1 MATVNITEILG
12 SDSISGSRVTINSN
26 FLILQNWI
34 NGYSTVFGLDNV
46 NGIMNLSQSPIGRI
60 TAKTGYFNSINIPS
74 SGTSLATINSAGQSN
89 FSVVSTT
96 SLIASGNV
104 NFSGSIVLSSGSI
117 FTAGGTASYNGDLI
131 ANSNFILGPQGSV
144 RSQNTTFQAGLTST
158 QPFPV
163 NTVTVPGGG
172 GGVTGGTNSPY
183 ILTGTEDVIYAN
195 CSGSGFYM
203 RVIDGN
209 GATAA
214 NLPAGKRITIVNTSA
229 ASGSIQVGLQGS
241 PQYYTG
247 FNTLATYGGFSTITI
262 PAGESYRSSISLQW
276 EPRIAKGQT
285 TQNGS
290 WVVLS
295 AVNMTV

>member
-34 NGYSTVFGLDNV
+34 NGYTTVFGVDGV
-46 NGIMNLSQSPIGRI
+46 NGILNLTQSSIGRI
-60 TAKTGYFNSINIPS
+60 SAKSGYFNTLNIPS
-74 SGTSLATINSAGQSN
+74 SGTSLASVNSAGQAN
-89 FSVVSTT
+89 FSSVSTT
-96 SLIASGNV
+96 TLT
-104 NFSGSIVLSSGSI
+104 SSGSVN
-117 FTAGGTASYNGDLI
+117 FTGSVTISSLASLTVGGTASYNGNLYS
-131 ANSNFILGPQGSV
+131 NSNFILGPQGSIT
-144 RSQNTTFQAGLTST
+144 SQNTTYKPGLTSG
-158 QPFPV
+158 QV
-163 NTVTVPGGG
+163 LDLNTAGG
-172 GGVTGGTNSPY
+172 GGVTGGLNSPY
-183 ILTGTEDVIYAN
+183 SVNGLEDVIYAD

-203 RVIDGN
+203 KVVNGN

-214 NLPAGKRITIVNTSA
+214 NISSGKRITIVNTSA
-229 ASGSIQVGLQGS
+229 SSGSIQVGLQGS

-262 PAGESYRSSISLQW
+262 PSSESYRSSITLQW

-295 AVNMTV
+295 AINMTV